1 MCTCWLTTRRL
12 ATLVSNKIPN
22 MYATHAP
29 VCLLGALFA
38 FISWEQPCLQ
48 SQARFSKWLAELSF
62 LNTGRANIEAS
73 KAVSKETQ
81 ETFGY
86 QHQYQS
92 FSLLMLQ
99 LLGKGKSVFHSWSVV
114 ILWATFRGQKTP
126 ESRQTYFL
134 TTLAVVDLTL
144 FFCRSLPIQRCSES
158 WDVEGLVKLR
168 PFEFKTIGFGWIVL
182 LCNKSLSQY

>member
-1 MCTCWLTTRRL
+1 MCTCWLTTRRV
-12 ATLVSNKIPN
+12 ATFVSNKIPN

-86 QHQYQS
+86 QHQYES
-92 FSLLMLQ
+92 FSLLMLIRSDIVSHFPRAKNTREQ
-99 LLGKGKSVFHSWSVV
+99 ADIFSHYLGRCGSNLIFLPFIANSEMLW
-114 ILWATFRGQKTP
+114 ILGCWG
-126 ESRQTYFL
+126 SCQTQ
-134 TTLAVVDLTL
+134 AIW
-144 FFCRSLPIQRCSES
+144 IQNHRFWVNSS
-158 WDVEGLVKLR
+158 
-168 PFEFKTIGFGWIVL
+168 TM
-182 LCNKSLSQY
+182 